1 MNTAT
6 AENKIVYTVSAY
18 NFTKIPGSPI
28 AYWVNEVLLIHF
40 SNDRSLGDAI
50 ELKKGMSTGD
60 NARFMRFWFEV
71 HLSKIGFSLLK
82 NNVMR
87 TVYKWFPIN
96 SGGEFRKW
104 YGNNYYIVNWEN
116 DGEEM
121 KQNAVK
127 LNNGGHWSRYIVN
140 VDKFFLSGLT
150 WSAISSGKF
159 GARFFD
165 NGFLFSSA
173 SMCGFCANEL
183 FYILAL
189 LNSRVSESII
199 TFLAPTL
206 NFGPEQIRK
215 IPFCEEEVDEVE
227 TITDKSIKLAR
238 EDWDSFE
245 ISWDFK
251 KHPLI

>member
-1 MNTAT
+1 
-6 AENKIVYTVSAY
+6 
-18 NFTKIPGSPI
+18 
-28 AYWVNEVLLIHF
+28 
-40 SNDRSLGDAI
+40 
-50 ELKKGMSTGD
+50 MSTGD

-71 HLSKIGFSLLK
+71 SLHKTGFSISTSDTE
-82 NNVMR
+82 R
-87 TVYKWFPIN
+87 TSKKWFPIN

-104 YGNNYYIVNWEN
+104 YGNNYYVVNWEN
-116 DGEEM
+116 DGIEM

-159 GARFFD
+159 GARFFSK
-165 NGFLFSSA
+165 GFLFSSA
-173 SMCGFCANEL
+173 SMCGFCGNKL
-183 FYILAL
+183 LYILAL

-199 TFLAPTL
+199 TILAPTI

-215 IPFCEEEVDEVE
+215 IPFCEKEVDEVE
-227 TITDKSIKLAR
+227 TITTKSIKLSQK
-238 EDWDSFE
+238 DWNSFE
-245 ISWDFK
+245 TSWDFK